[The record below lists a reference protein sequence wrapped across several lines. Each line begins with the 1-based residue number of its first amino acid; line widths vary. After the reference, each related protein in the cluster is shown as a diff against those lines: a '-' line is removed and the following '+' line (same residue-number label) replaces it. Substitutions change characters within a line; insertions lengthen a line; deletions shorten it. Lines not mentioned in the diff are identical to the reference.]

1 MHEMPTVMLDCM
13 ELQIAVE
20 RTFFFF
26 LRVEQPKAGIRGPQQ
41 TEGVIAERRCVATQ
55 RRQLSAL
62 YECASWMPACQ
73 SPVDLCLS
81 ER

>member
-1 MHEMPTVMLDCM
+1 MMLDCM

-26 LRVEQPKAGIRGPQQ
+26 LRVEQPKAGIRGPQLK
-41 TEGVIAERRCVATQ
+41 TEGAIAERRCVATQ

-62 YECASWMPACQ
+62 YECASWMLA
-73 SPVDLCLS
+73 
-81 ER
+81 